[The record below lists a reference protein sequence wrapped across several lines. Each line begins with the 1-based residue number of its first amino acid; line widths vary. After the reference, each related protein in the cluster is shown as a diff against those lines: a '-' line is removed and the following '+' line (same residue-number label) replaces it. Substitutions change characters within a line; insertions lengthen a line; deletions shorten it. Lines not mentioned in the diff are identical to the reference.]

1 MFKNILGVL
10 CALCLLAPAAWSDT
24 GDKYRN
30 NAFTVNDIGDDIDAT
45 NARVTTLEAHP
56 TGWSALTETFT
67 YASATT
73 ITIATG
79 GTARFE
85 IGDKLRFKQGAGYKY
100 YYVVG
105 VAATTLTVT
114 GGSDYTVANS
124 AITDVGLSRA
134 ASPVDFPEVFNWSP
148 TQTGFSANPSGGVYQ
163 FRLDGVA
170 CTVFIRQPNNGTS
183 NATTFTMTL
192 PIAAKTLTDAI
203 YMGYGI
209 VVDNGGGAT
218 RGRFEVP
225 TASSTL
231 SIYTLDGSAFTASG
245 GKRLH
250 VGQLTYL
257 VN

>member
-1 MFKNILGVL
+1 MIKNILGVL
-10 CALCLLAPAAWSDT
+10 CALCLLTPAAWADT

-30 NAFTVNDIGDDIDAT
+30 GAFTINDIGDDFDAVED
-45 NARVTTLEAHP
+45 RVTTLEAHP
-56 TGWSALTETFT
+56 TGWATLTETFT

-79 GTARFE
+79 GTSRFE
-85 IGDKLRFKQGAGYKY
+85 IGDKIRFKQGGGYKY

-134 ASPVDFPEVFNWSP
+134 ASPIDFPEVFNWSP
-148 TQTGFSANPSGGVYQ
+148 TLTGFSANPSGGVYQ

-183 NATTFTMTL
+183 NATTFTITT
-192 PIAAKTLTDAI
+192 PITAKTLTDAVWTS
-203 YMGYGI
+203 YGV
-209 VVDNGGGAT
+209 VVDNSGSAT
-218 RGRFEVP
+218 RGRMEVISAG
-225 TASSTL
+225 TTM

-245 GKRLH
+245 GKRLV